1 MNVNYEL
8 YKTFYS
14 VAKNKNITK
23 AAHELMIS
31 QPAVSK
37 SIKTLEDQV
46 GCTLFI
52 RNKYGVSLTEEG
64 ETFYKNIKPAIEMIE
79 HAEETLQETL
89 NLDYGTLSIGVS
101 NTLTRKYLLPYIKKF
116 HEQYPRIKIKIST
129 SPTFE
134 LITQAR
140 NGLIDF
146 IILNLPYQLPS
157 DFKETT
163 LKEVNDCFI
172 ASKDWKELKGKT
184 IPLKEMNN
192 YPLILIAKGSNTRIF
207 LDDFCEKNNI
217 MLSPEI
223 ELASHSLVTAFTKIG
238 LGIGYATKEFLK
250 KDLKEQT
257 LFEIKTTPTIPP
269 RQIGATYLKQKQLNK
284 ASLTFLNLLKEIEEE

>member
-14 VAKNKNITK
+14 VAKSKNITK

-217 MLSPEI
+217 MLSPEM

-257 LFEIKTTPTIPP
+257 IFEIKIAPTIPP

-284 ASLTFLNLLKEIEEE
+284 ASLTFLNLLKETEEE

>member
-172 ASKDWKELKGKT
+172 AGKDWKELKGKT
-184 IPLKEMNN
+184 IPLKEINN

-217 MLSPEI
+217 MLSPEM

-257 LFEIKTTPTIPP
+257 LFEIKTAPTIPP

-284 ASLTFLNLLKEIEEE
+284 ASLTFLNLLKETEEE

>member
-1 MNVNYEL
+1 MNVNFEL

-37 SIKTLEDQV
+37 SIKTLEEQL
-46 GCTLFI
+46 GCSLFI
-52 RNKYGVSLTEEG
+52 RNKYGVTLTEEG
-64 ETFYKNIKPAIEMIE
+64 LTFYKNIKPAIEMIE

-101 NTLTRKYLLPYIKKF
+101 NTLTRKYLLPYIKRF
-116 HEQYPRIKIKIST
+116 HEEHPKIKIKIST

-146 IILNLPYQLPS
+146 IILNLPYQLPT
-157 DFKETT
+157 DFKELT

-172 ASKDWKELKGKT
+172 ANNDWKELKDKI
-184 IPLKEMNN
+184 IPLEEMKN
-192 YPLILIAKGSNTRIF
+192 YPLILISKGSNTRTF
-207 LDDFCEKNNI
+207 LDNFCEKNN
-217 MLSPEI
+217 LLLTPEM

-257 LFEIKTTPTIPP
+257 LFEIKTNPIIPP

-284 ASLTFLNLLKEIEEE
+284 ASQTFLNLLKENIRE

>member
-157 DFKETT
+157 DFKEAT

-217 MLSPEI
+217 MLSPEM

>member
-23 AAHELMIS
+23 AAHQLMIS

-157 DFKETT
+157 DFKEAT

-217 MLSPEI
+217 MLSPEM

-257 LFEIKTTPTIPP
+257 LFEIKTAPTIPP

>member
-1 MNVNYEL
+1 
-8 YKTFYS
+8 
-14 VAKNKNITK
+14 
-23 AAHELMIS
+23 MIS

-157 DFKETT
+157 DFKETK

-217 MLSPEI
+217 MLSPEM

-284 ASLTFLNLLKEIEEE
+284 ASLTFLNLLKEIEKE

>member
-184 IPLKEMNN
+184 IPLKEINN

-217 MLSPEI
+217 MLSPEM

-257 LFEIKTTPTIPP
+257 LFEIKTAPTIPP

>member
-157 DFKETT
+157 DFKETK

-217 MLSPEI
+217 MLSPEM

>member
-1 MNVNYEL
+1 MNVNFEL

-37 SIKTLEDQV
+37 SIKTLEEQL
-46 GCTLFI
+46 GCSLFI
-52 RNKYGVSLTEEG
+52 SNKYGVTLTEEG
-64 ETFYKNIKPAIEMIE
+64 LTFYKNIKPAIEMIE

-101 NTLTRKYLLPYIKKF
+101 NTLTRKYLLPYIKRFYEEHPK
-116 HEQYPRIKIKIST
+116 IKIKIST

-146 IILNLPYQLPS
+146 IILNLPYQLPT
-157 DFKETT
+157 DFKEIT

-172 ASKDWKELKGKT
+172 ANNDWKELKDKI
-184 IPLKEMNN
+184 IPLEEMKN
-192 YPLILIAKGSNTRIF
+192 YPLILISKGSNTRTF
-207 LDDFCEKNNI
+207 LDNFCEKNN
-217 MLSPEI
+217 LLLTPEM

-257 LFEIKTTPTIPP
+257 LFEIKTNPIIPP

-284 ASLTFLNLLKEIEEE
+284 ASQTFLNLLKENIRE

>member
-172 ASKDWKELKGKT
+172 ASKDWKELNGKT

-217 MLSPEI
+217 MLSPEM

>member
-1 MNVNYEL
+1 MNVNFEL

-37 SIKTLEDQV
+37 SIKTLEEQL
-46 GCTLFI
+46 GCSLFI
-52 RNKYGVSLTEEG
+52 RNKYGVTLTEEG
-64 ETFYKNIKPAIEMIE
+64 LTFYKNIKPAIEMIE
-79 HAEETLQETL
+79 HAEEMLQETL

-101 NTLTRKYLLPYIKKF
+101 NTLTRKYLLPYIKRF
-116 HEQYPRIKIKIST
+116 HEMYPKIKIKIST

-134 LITQAR
+134 LINQAR

-146 IILNLPYQLPS
+146 IILNLPYQLPT
-157 DFKETT
+157 DFKEIA

-172 ASKDWKELKGKT
+172 ANSDWKELKDKT
-184 IPLKEMNN
+184 ISLEEIKN
-192 YPLILIAKGSNTRIF
+192 YPLILIAKGSNTRTF
-207 LDDFCEKNNI
+207 LDNFCEKNN
-217 MLSPEI
+217 MTLTPEM

-238 LGIGYATKEFLK
+238 LGIGYATKEFLE
-250 KDLKEQT
+250 KDLKEET
-257 LFEIKTTPTIPP
+257 LFEIKTNPIIPS

-284 ASLTFLNLLKEIEEE
+284 ASQTFLNLLKENIRE

>member
-157 DFKETT
+157 DFKETK

-217 MLSPEI
+217 MLSPEM

-269 RQIGATYLKQKQLNK
+269 RQIGAL
-284 ASLTFLNLLKEIEEE
+284 I

>member
-14 VAKNKNITK
+14 VAKSKNITK

-184 IPLKEMNN
+184 IPLKEINN

-217 MLSPEI
+217 MLSPEM

-257 LFEIKTTPTIPP
+257 LFEIKTAPTIPP

-284 ASLTFLNLLKEIEEE
+284 ASLTFLNLLKETEEE

>member
-157 DFKETT
+157 DFKETK

-184 IPLKEMNN
+184 IPLKEINN

-217 MLSPEI
+217 MLSPEM

-257 LFEIKTTPTIPP
+257 LFEIKTAPTIPP

-284 ASLTFLNLLKEIEEE
+284 ASLIFLNLLKEIEEE

>member
-157 DFKETT
+157 DFKE
-163 LKEVNDCFI
+163 
-172 ASKDWKELKGKT
+172 
-184 IPLKEMNN
+184 
-192 YPLILIAKGSNTRIF
+192 AKMTV
-207 LDDFCEKNNI
+207 L
-217 MLSPEI
+217 LQ
-223 ELASHSLVTAFTKIG
+223 AKIG
-238 LGIGYATKEFLK
+238 K
-250 KDLKEQT
+250 
-257 LFEIKTTPTIPP
+257 
-269 RQIGATYLKQKQLNK
+269 N
-284 ASLTFLNLLKEIEEE
+284 

>member
-157 DFKETT
+157 DFKEAT

-217 MLSPEI
+217 MLSPEM

-257 LFEIKTTPTIPP
+257 LFEIKTAPTIPP

>member
-172 ASKDWKELKGKT
+172 ASKDWKELNGKT

-217 MLSPEI
+217 ILSPEM

>member
-157 DFKETT
+157 DFKEAT

>member
-157 DFKETT
+157 DFKETK

-217 MLSPEI
+217 MLSPEM

-284 ASLTFLNLLKEIEEE
+284 ASLTFLNLLKETEEE

>member
-217 MLSPEI
+217 MLSPEM

-269 RQIGATYLKQKQLNK
+269 RQIGATYLKQNQLNK
-284 ASLTFLNLLKEIEEE
+284 ASLTFLNLLKEIENE

>member
-23 AAHELMIS
+23 ASHELMIS

-157 DFKETT
+157 DFKETK

-217 MLSPEI
+217 MLSPEM

>member
-116 HEQYPRIKIKIST
+116 HEQYPRIKINIST

-157 DFKETT
+157 DFKEAT

-217 MLSPEI
+217 MLSPEM

>member
-157 DFKETT
+157 DFKEAT

-217 MLSPEI
+217 ILSPEM

>member
-157 DFKETT
+157 DFKETK

-217 MLSPEI
+217 MLSPEM

-257 LFEIKTTPTIPP
+257 LFEIKTAPTIPP

-284 ASLTFLNLLKEIEEE
+284 ASLTFLNLLKETEEE

>member
-1 MNVNYEL
+1 MNVNFEL

-14 VAKNKNITK
+14 VTKNKNITK

-37 SIKTLEDQV
+37 SIKTLEEQV
-46 GCTLFI
+46 GCSLFI

-64 ETFYKNIKPAIEMIE
+64 ETFYRNIKPAIEMIE

-101 NTLTRKYLLPYIKKF
+101 NTLTRKYLLPYIKIF
-116 HEQYPRIKIKIST
+116 HKEHPKIKIKIST

-146 IILNLPYQLPS
+146 IILNLPYELPT
-157 DFKETT
+157 DFKEVN

-172 ASKDWKELKGKT
+172 ANDDWNELKGKT
-184 IPLKEMNN
+184 VPLEEMKK
-192 YPLILIAKGSNTRIF
+192 YPLILIAKGSNTRTF

-217 MLSPEI
+217 ILMPEM
-223 ELASHSLVTAFTKIG
+223 ELASHSLVTSFTKIG
-238 LGIGYATKEFLK
+238 LGIGYATKEFLVN
-250 KDLKEQT
+250 DLKDDN
-257 LFEIKTTPTIPP
+257 LFEVKTKPAIPS
-269 RQIGATYLKQKQLNK
+269 RQIGAAYLKQKQLNK
-284 ASLTFLNLLKEIEEE
+284 ASLTFLKLLNDVGK

>member
-157 DFKETT
+157 DFKETK

-184 IPLKEMNN
+184 IPLKEINN

-217 MLSPEI
+217 MLSPEM

>member
-217 MLSPEI
+217 MLSPEM

-257 LFEIKTTPTIPP
+257 LFEIKTAPTIPP

>member
-1 MNVNYEL
+1 MNVNFEL

-37 SIKTLEDQV
+37 SIKTLEEQV
-46 GCTLFI
+46 GCSLFI

-64 ETFYKNIKPAIEMIE
+64 ETIYKNIKPAIEIIE

-101 NTLTRKYLLPYIKKF
+101 NTLTRKYLLPYIKDF
-116 HEQYPRIKIKIST
+116 HEKYPKIKIKIST

-134 LITQAR
+134 LINEAR

-146 IILNLPYQLPS
+146 IILNLPYDLPT
-157 DFKETT
+157 DFKTKR
-163 LKEVNDCFI
+163 LKEINDCFV
-172 ASKDWKELKGKT
+172 ASDKWKSLKDKI
-184 IPLKEMNN
+184 IPLEEIKK
-192 YPLILIAKGSNTRIF
+192 YPLILISKGSNTRTF
-207 LDDFCEKNNI
+207 LDNYCEKNNI
-217 MLSPEI
+217 ILSPEM
-223 ELASHSLVTAFTKIG
+223 ELASHSLVTSFTKIG
-238 LGIGYATKEFLK
+238 LGIGYTTKEFIES
-250 KDLKEQT
+250 DLKEGS
-257 LFEIKTTPTIPP
+257 LFEIKTIPAIP
-269 RQIGATYLKQKQLNK
+269 SRQIGAAYLKQKQLNK
-284 ASLTFLNLLKEIEEE
+284 ASLTFLELLNNVEK

>member
-157 DFKETT
+157 DFKETK

-217 MLSPEI
+217 MLSPEM

-257 LFEIKTTPTIPP
+257 LFEIKITPTIPP

-284 ASLTFLNLLKEIEEE
+284 ASLTFLNLLKETEEE

>member
-217 MLSPEI
+217 MLSPEM

-284 ASLTFLNLLKEIEEE
+284 ASLTFLNLLKEIEKE

>member
-146 IILNLPYQLPS
+146 IILNFPYQLPS
-157 DFKETT
+157 DFKETK

-207 LDDFCEKNNI
+207 LDDFCVKNNI
-217 MLSPEI
+217 MLSPEM